1 MLKKKILNK
10 TAVIGIF
17 GLGYIGL
24 PRCLKFTK
32 AGFKVI
38 GFDIDANKINL
49 LNKGKSYISDIKDY
63 EIQRAINNNFNFTT
77 DYSLAKKLDV
87 IIMCLPTPLV
97 SKGLTPDLSYIK
109 NTISRLVPFL
119 KKQQLVSLESTSYPG
134 TTRELILP
142 KISKFNVG
150 KDFFL
155 VYSPERED
163 PGRKSQ
169 NLIIPKIVT
178 GYSKKCLELGSIL
191 YKNISKKTV
200 LMDNLELGE
209 MTKLYENIF
218 RSVNIGLVNEI
229 KKICIQMKLNIFDII
244 NAANT
249 KPFGFYK
256 FLPGPGLGGHCIPID
271 PFYLQWKAKQMGI
284 KTQFIHLAGVVNRSM
299 PSWIIK
305 KLENFLKERN
315 DNLKSKKI
323 LLLGLAYKK
332 NVNDCRES
340 PAFNFI
346 EILKKKGSQVYYT
359 DKYISKVPKLR
370 DFDIK
375 LKSIQLNKKKIREF
389 DIIIIVTDHDYF
401 DYKLIMDNAKLIVDT
416 RGVYKIKADN
426 ILSL

>member
-1 MLKKKILNK
+1 
-10 TAVIGIF
+10 
-17 GLGYIGL
+17 
-24 PRCLKFTK
+24 
-32 AGFKVI
+32 
-38 GFDIDANKINL
+38 
-49 LNKGKSYISDIKDY
+49 
-63 EIQRAINNNFNFTT
+63 
-77 DYSLAKKLDV
+77 
-87 IIMCLPTPLV
+87 
-97 SKGLTPDLSYIK
+97 
-109 NTISRLVPFL
+109 
-119 KKQQLVSLESTSYPG
+119 
-134 TTRELILP
+134 
-142 KISKFNVG
+142 VG

>member
-1 MLKKKILNK
+1 MLKKKIINK

-38 GFDIDANKINL
+38 GFDIDVNKINL
-49 LNKGKSYISDIKDY
+49 LHKGKSYISDIKDY
-63 EIQRAINNNFNFTT
+63 EIKRAINNNFNFTT

-97 SKGLTPDLSYIK
+97 SKGLTPDLSYVK

-163 PGRKSQ
+163 PGRKNQ

-178 GYSKKCLELGSIL
+178 GYSKKCLELGSML

-229 KKICIQMKLNIFDII
+229 KKICVQMKLNIFDII

-271 PFYLQWKAKQMGI
+271 PFYLQWKAKQIGI
-284 KTQFIHLAGVVNRSM
+284 KTKFIHLAGVVNRSM
-299 PSWIIK
+299 PLWIIQ
-305 KLENFLKERN
+305 KLENFLKKKN
-315 DNLKSKKI
+315 DKLKLKKI
-323 LLLGLAYKK
+323 LILGLAYKK

-375 LKSIQLNKKKIREF
+375 LKSVQLNKKKIREF

-401 DYKLIMDNAKLIVDT
+401 DYKLIKDNAKLIVDT

>member
-49 LNKGKSYISDIKDY
+49 LHKGKSYISDIKDY

-87 IIMCLPTPLV
+87 IIMCLPTPLA

-169 NLIIPKIVT
+169 NLVIPKIVT
-178 GYSKKCLELGSIL
+178 GYSKKCLELGSML

-229 KKICIQMKLNIFDII
+229 KKICVQMKLNIFDII

-271 PFYLQWKAKQMGI
+271 PFYLQWKAKQIGI

-299 PSWIIK
+299 PSWIIQ

-315 DNLKSKKI
+315 NNLKSKKI

-346 EILKKKGSQVYYT
+346 QILKKKDSQVYYT

-375 LKSIQLNKKKIREF
+375 LKSVKLNKKKIREF

-401 DYKLIMDNAKLIVDT
+401 DYKLIKDNAKLIVDT